1 MTEKTIAIYARYSSD
16 LQNPLSC
23 EDQIA
28 LCKEFIERNEDFAEI
43 PTKVYS
49 DTAISGTL
57 MKSRPSVMK
66 MAAAVE
72 KNKFSYI
79 VAEALDRI
87 SRSTADMAR
96 FYKIC
101 QYHGVRICTVHE
113 GLITE
118 LSVGLTSTMSAIQI
132 SQIRHRTRRG
142 QKANIGRGKSAGGLA
157 YGYKKRLL
165 NDKNEQEDGLREI
178 VPEHAKIVQR
188 IYDETCQGLSP
199 SQIAFGLNEDN
210 IPSPR
215 GKLWGGS
222 TISGHYGRG
231 NGILQ
236 NPLYKGVMVWNR
248 HNFEPHPITGVRHVR
263 KNDEKDLEIFYN
275 PNLRII
281 SDEQWEQVRK
291 IREKKNAEAQKIAK
305 VKSRIEIGFR
315 VKCAQCGSNMN
326 RHSEQYIIC
335 GQYKRSHQC
344 SQSKKINLDHLF
356 SAIYEH
362 LEQDFDEIWQ
372 EWKLAVAEENAR
384 QKDMREGDKGK
395 RRFYKTVLD
404 FDDLSKSILLEAIKE
419 AGNDQ
424 VKFVQR
430 IIAEAAVDKGDAGI
444 IVSHLLPKWK
454 EFKRL

>member
-1 MTEKTIAIYARYSSD
+1 MTNKPIAIYARYSSD

-28 LCKEFIERNEDFAEI
+28 LCKEFIERNVDFAGI

-66 MAAAVE
+66 MAGAVE

-79 VAEALDRI
+79 VSEALDRI

-101 QYHGVRICTVHE
+101 QYYGVHILTIHE

-118 LSVGLTSTMSAIQI
+118 LSVGITSTMSAIQI
-132 SQIRHRTRRG
+132 NQIRHRTRRG

-165 NDKNEQEDGLREI
+165 NDKNEEENGLREI
-178 VPEHAKIVQR
+178 VPEQAKVIQR

-199 SQIAFGLNEDN
+199 SKIAFGLNGDN

-263 KNDEKDLEIFYN
+263 KNDEEDLEIFYN
-275 PNLRII
+275 PALRII
-281 SDEQWEQVRK
+281 SDKQWEQVKK
-291 IREKKNAEAQKIAK
+291 IREKQNAETQKIAK
-305 VKSRIEIGFR
+305 VKSRIELGFR

-326 RHSEQYIIC
+326 RHDEQYIIC
-335 GQYKRSHQC
+335 GQYKRSRQC

-362 LEQDFDEIWQ
+362 LEQDFDEIWKD
-372 EWKLAVAEENAR
+372 WKLAAAAENAR
-384 QKDMREGDKGK
+384 QKDIRAGSKGK

-404 FDDLSKSILLEAIKE
+404 FDDSSKPTLLEAIKD
-419 AGNDQ
+419 AHNDQ
-424 VKFVQR
+424 VRFVQR
-430 IIAEAAVDKGDAGI
+430 IIAELWVDKGDEGI
-444 IVSHLLPKWK
+444 TVSHLLPKWK
-454 EFKRL
+454 GLERL